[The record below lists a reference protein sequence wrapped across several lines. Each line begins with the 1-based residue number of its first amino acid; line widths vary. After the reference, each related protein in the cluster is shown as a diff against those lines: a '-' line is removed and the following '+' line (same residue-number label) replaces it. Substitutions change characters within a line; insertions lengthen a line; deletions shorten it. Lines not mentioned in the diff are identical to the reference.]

1 MSITFGK
8 RNAKEIYFGNRKVA
22 KVYFGNQLI
31 WPKAV
36 PQGNPLEGD
45 YRLSYIFDNEL
56 DKFIWDVIG
65 NDQEKYPAFYGK
77 SLLEYVDRY
86 TLAVRGQP
94 NPKEHAYD
102 WTDPPITENYRDGIL
117 TKVPGQGTAGEHSS
131 PDTLLT
137 QFSVTVYPKDGLS
150 AKQFW
155 ADFELLQYFNP
166 TTVND
171 NIEVSVYKPKET
183 KVVNKFSVYRQQ
195 NWALGSVKII
205 ETTKDE
211 IDAFKNNTDTI
222 LYDKLKS
229 AEELSFTS
237 SLDSDRQYGRM
248 NDNKSHLHT
257 ITLSTSITLDSSK
270 YYIVFYGNNMGWSP
284 ITESRGA
291 GSKCQSND
299 AAEST
304 LYFNYYNAT
313 INTYNDNF
321 HPYLKFE

>member
-1 MSITFGK
+1 MSISFGNK
-8 RNAKEIYFGNRKVA
+8 NVKEMYFGNKKVA
-22 KVYFGNQLI
+22 KVYFGNKLV
-31 WPKAV
+31 WPKNV
-36 PQGNPLEGD
+36 PQGNPLAGN
-45 YRLSYIFDNEL
+45 YRLSYVFDNEM

-77 SLLEYVDRY
+77 SLLEYVDSY

-94 NPKEHAYD
+94 NPKSNVYD
-102 WTDPPITENYRDGIL
+102 WTDTPITENYRTGIL
-117 TKVPGQGTAGEHSS
+117 TKVPGQGTAGKHSS
-131 PDTLLT
+131 PETLLT

-150 AKQFW
+150 SRQFW

-171 NIEVSVYKPKET
+171 FLEVSIYKPKKT
-183 KVVNKFSVYRQQ
+183 KVVNKFSVYRQTDY
-195 NWALGSVKII
+195 ALGSVKII
-205 ETTKDE
+205 ETTKAE

-229 AEELSFTS
+229 AEELSFTCS
-237 SLDSDRQYGRM
+237 VDTDRQYGRM

-270 YYIVFYGNNMGWSP
+270 YYVVFYDNNMTWTP
-284 ITESRGA
+284 VNESRGA

-304 LYFNYYNAT
+304 LYFNYYNSS

>member
-1 MSITFGK
+1 MSLTFGKLRAGEITFGK
-8 RNAKEIYFGNRKVA
+8 LRVAKMYFGNKLFWERLSPDV
-22 KVYFGNQLI
+22 
-31 WPKAV
+31 
-36 PQGNPLEGD
+36 NPLDGN
-45 YRLSYIFDNEL
+45 YVLSYIFDNEL

-65 NDQEKYPAFYGK
+65 NDQEKYPEFYGK
-77 SLLEYVDRY
+77 SLLKFVDRY

-94 NPKEHAYD
+94 NPKEHVYD
-102 WTDPPITENYRDGIL
+102 WTDSPITENYRDGIL

-131 PDTLLT
+131 PETLLT

-150 AKQFW
+150 SKQFW

-211 IDAFKNNTDTI
+211 IDAFKNDSNTI

-237 SLDSDRQYGRM
+237 SINNDRQYGRM

-284 ITESRGA
+284 IVESRGA
-291 GSKCQSND
+291 GSKCQSKD